1 MQVRLPAIILSVTM
15 LVSTIAVAQSKPA
28 AHEKPQATSGYV
40 PVMEYDPKRD
50 AAKDIAAAIK
60 EAQRTN
66 KNVMLEVGGKWCVWC
81 GYLDKFFA
89 ENTTIRQ
96 YRDEKY
102 VMVKINFSPEN
113 KNQAVISKYG
123 KVTGYPHIFVLDSN
137 GKLLYSEDTSKLE
150 QGRGYNLTAVAS
162 FLKDWSPAVKD
173 AKVSQ

>member
-1 MQVRLPAIILSVTM
+1 MKFRLS
-15 LVSTIAVAQSKPA
+15 AVFLLAAMSLTTVAAAQGKPA
-28 AHEKPQATSGYV
+28 APEKPQATSGYV
-40 PVMEYDPKRD
+40 PVTEYDPKRD
-50 AAKDIAAAIK
+50 AARDIAAAIK

-66 KNVMLEVGGKWCVWC
+66 RNVMLEIGGKWCVWC

-89 ENTTIRQ
+89 ANTTIRQ

-123 KVTGYPHIFVLDSN
+123 KVAGYPHIFILDPN

-150 QGRGYNLTAVAS
+150 QGRGYNLTAVAG
-162 FLKDWSPAVKD
+162 FLRDWAPKE
-173 AKVSQ
+173 AKAN

>member
-1 MQVRLPAIILSVTM
+1 MQYRFAAIILFATM
-15 LVSTIAVAQSKPA
+15 SLSGLAVAQSRTA
-28 AHEKPQATSGYV
+28 ASERPQATSGYV
-40 PVMEYDPKRD
+40 PVLEYDPKRD
-50 AAKDIAAAIK
+50 ATKDIAAAVK

-66 KNVMLEVGGKWCVWC
+66 RNVMLEVGGKWCVWC
-81 GYLDKFFA
+81 GYLDKFFN

-102 VMVKINFSPEN
+102 VMVKINYSPEN

-123 KVTGYPHIFVLDSN
+123 KVAGYPHIFILDPT

-162 FLKDWSPAVKD
+162 FLKDWAPAKE

>member
-1 MQVRLPAIILSVTM
+1 MKVRLSAIILLAPM
-15 LVSTIAVAQSKPA
+15 LLTTLAVAQGKPA
-28 AHEKPQATSGYV
+28 APEKPQAASGYV

-50 AAKDIAAAIK
+50 AAKDIASAIK

-66 KNVMLEVGGKWCVWC
+66 RNVMLEIGGKWCVWC

-89 ENTTIRQ
+89 ANTTIRQ

-123 KVTGYPHIFVLDSN
+123 KVTGYPHIFILDSN

-150 QGRGYNLTAVAS
+150 QGRGYNLTAVAG
-162 FLKDWSPAVKD
+162 FLKDWAPAKE
-173 AKVSQ
+173 AKASE